1 MDTRLRPSRA
11 KALTATTIPANTR
24 ENRQSQQAGLG
35 SEGRAGAG
43 PENDGS
49 GRSVQTKD
57 YEREGR
63 DGEVSHHQSMR
74 SDRPDL
80 TSTKVTTTIEEE
92 FLRVRIAMR
101 IDRSGGSA

>member
-1 MDTRLRPSRA
+1 
-11 KALTATTIPANTR
+11 
-24 ENRQSQQAGLG
+24 
-35 SEGRAGAG
+35 
-43 PENDGS
+43 
-49 GRSVQTKD
+49 
-57 YEREGR
+57 
-63 DGEVSHHQSMR
+63 MR